1 MQIMQIMQKYINQQ
15 IFTIINAFLLLFIF
29 IAGGLNKIAN
39 FQDTVT
45 YLETK
50 INEIQ
55 LNPIFITSVLVTIFY
70 FYLNIYTQRHNL
82 NSFLLSTIII
92 AVSIAI
98 IGIPFLVYFKK
109 YLNQNFSKTFIS
121 LIYDAVILGVIGLLT
136 LGSVV
141 ILYALYANSYK
152 EYAYTATIGLAA
164 FTAMTI
170 LIFHFPTNKAE
181 VISFTKN
188 LSILGGLMLL
198 SQRFV

>member
-1 MQIMQIMQKYINQQ
+1 
-15 IFTIINAFLLLFIF
+15 
-29 IAGGLNKIAN
+29 LNKIAN

-109 YLNQNFSKTFIS
+109 YLNQNFSKAFIS
-121 LIYDAVILGVIGLLT
+121 LIYDAAILGVIGLLT

>member
-1 MQIMQIMQKYINQQ
+1 MQNYNNQQ
-15 IFTIINAFLLLFIF
+15 IFIVINAFLLLFIF

-55 LNPIFITSVLVTIFY
+55 LNPIFITSVLVIIFY

-109 YLNQNFSKTFIS
+109 YLNQNYSKAFIS
-121 LIYDAVILGVIGLLT
+121 LIYDAAIIGVIGLLT